1 MVKTVLKSLSLKNKQ
16 GKIKTKMI
24 CKKRPNPLC
33 MFDSHYQEHTGILEN
48 NRESFWMIL
57 IEIRKG
63 LGMSY
68 QYIKVRTKVLA
79 VPFMAL
85 NGLLFMYLAF
95 SLDVVQ
101 GLVTKWNTILLNI
114 KKKLSNSQPI
124 SVLVT
129 NLYRMSINDF

>member
-1 MVKTVLKSLSLKNKQ
+1 MVKIVLKSLSLKNKQ

-33 MFDSHYQEHTGILEN
+33 MFDSYYQEHTEILEN

-63 LGMSY
+63 FRYVIL
-68 QYIKVRTKVLA
+68 VRKSTHKG
-79 VPFMAL
+79 PCSIHSWPSMAFF
-85 NGLLFMYLAF
+85 FMYLAF

-114 KKKLSNSQPI
+114 KKTVKFIANISLSYKFVSN
-124 SVLVT
+124 VHK
-129 NLYRMSINDF
+129 